1 MKVLFAEDERALS
14 HALTTILERNSYEV
28 EAVYDGA
35 TALDC
40 LLGNEYDVAVLDIM
54 MPSMNGI
61 EVLKFARAQG
71 VRVPVIMLTA
81 KGTVEDKVEG
91 LDAGANDYLVKPF
104 SAKELMARL
113 RALTRPINA
122 FDATPLSVGNAS
134 LNRTTCTLSGPQGEA
149 HLPNREYQ
157 LMELFMEHP
166 GEIISMARLL
176 DCVWGSDAPDDANA
190 AWVYISYLRK
200 KLGQVDVNVRIKT
213 SRNQGYS
220 LVCDEDASDA
230 LGATGEGGV
239 R

>member
-54 MPSMNGI
+54 MPGMNGI

-134 LNRTTCTLSGPQGEA
+134 LNRTTCTLSGPRGKA
-149 HLPNREYQ
+149 HLPNREY
-157 LMELFMEHP
+157 
-166 GEIISMARLL
+166 
-176 DCVWGSDAPDDANA
+176 
-190 AWVYISYLRK
+190 
-200 KLGQVDVNVRIKT
+200 
-213 SRNQGYS
+213 
-220 LVCDEDASDA
+220 
-230 LGATGEGGV
+230 
-239 R
+239 

>member
-54 MPSMNGI
+54 MPGMNGI

-134 LNRTTCTLSGPQGEA
+134 LN
-149 HLPNREYQ
+149 
-157 LMELFMEHP
+157 
-166 GEIISMARLL
+166 
-176 DCVWGSDAPDDANA
+176 
-190 AWVYISYLRK
+190 
-200 KLGQVDVNVRIKT
+200 
-213 SRNQGYS
+213 
-220 LVCDEDASDA
+220 
-230 LGATGEGGV
+230 
-239 R
+239 